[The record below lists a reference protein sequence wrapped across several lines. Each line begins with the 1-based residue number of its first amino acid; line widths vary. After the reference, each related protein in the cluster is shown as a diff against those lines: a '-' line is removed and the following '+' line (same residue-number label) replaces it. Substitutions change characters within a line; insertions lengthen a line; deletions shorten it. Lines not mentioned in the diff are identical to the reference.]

1 MADNQDVNVTATE
14 NLVPA
19 ATEVFQNEVESVAYS
34 ADDLAKAREQ
44 EKAKLYPQMEK
55 MKEELATLKKAREEE
70 LAKEAERANARAAK
84 KAEEAAKA
92 KQKEEEELSVK
103 ELLTKKEQEWQSQLE
118 NERLERERA
127 FALLEQEREFQELI
141 IIVKDRLEQER
152 DSIVPEL
159 IDLISGNTKDEIEQS
174 ITMLKEKVCKHFFV
188 CTSRRCKQQ
197 SNKWQELE
205 SQAPAAG
212 PLDNDSSQ
220 QSYTLLIQFRD
231 LSMADYAKQR
241 AKLLG
246 TAASNRGQGLFDP
259 LIPSKTN

>member
-118 NERLERERA
+118 AERLERERA
-127 FALLEQEREFQELI
+127 FAMLEKEREFQELNNYRQS
-141 IIVKDRLEQER
+141 RLEQER

-174 ITMLKEKVCKHFFV
+174 ITMLKEKSASISSSVQQAMQ
-188 CTSRRCKQQ
+188 TAKQQ
-197 SNKWQELE
+197 MAGTRITS
-205 SQAPAAG
+205 PAAG

-220 QSYTLLIQFRD
+220 QSLTPDSIRD
-231 LSMADYAKQR
+231 LSMAEYAKQR

-246 TAASNRGQGLFDP
+246 TAASNRGQGLFDR
-259 LIPSKTN
+259 

>member
-1 MADNQDVNVTATE
+1 MADNQDVNVAE

-118 NERLERERA
+118 AERLERERA
-127 FALLEQEREFQELI
+127 FAMLEKEREFQELNNYRQS
-141 IIVKDRLEQER
+141 RLEQER

-174 ITMLKEKVCKHFFV
+174 ITMLKEKSASISSSVQQAMQ
-188 CTSRRCKQQ
+188 TAKQQ
-197 SNKWQELE
+197 MAGTRITS
-205 SQAPAAG
+205 PAAG

-220 QSYTLLIQFRD
+220 QSLTPDSIRD
-231 LSMADYAKQR
+231 LSMAEYAKQR

-246 TAASNRGQGLFDP
+246 TAASNRGQGLFDR
-259 LIPSKTN
+259 